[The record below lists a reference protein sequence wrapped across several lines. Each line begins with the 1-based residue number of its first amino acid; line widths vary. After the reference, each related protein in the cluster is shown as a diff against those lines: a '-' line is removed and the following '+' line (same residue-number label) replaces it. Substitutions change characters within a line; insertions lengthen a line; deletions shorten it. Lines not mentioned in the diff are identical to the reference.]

1 MVDRNYT
8 MDVYKSVKIGIGTGI
23 KNSEM
28 LKFFPDHLRTEKI
41 YKHAVKKI
49 PS

>member
-1 MVDRNYT
+1 MVDRKYT
-8 MDVYKSVKIGIGTGI
+8 MDVYKSVKIGIATGI

-28 LKFFPDHLRTEKI
+28 LQFFPDYLRTEKI
-41 YKHAVKKI
+41 CKHAVKKI